1 MNKASVVSPQQKS
14 KITLPP
20 LFLSVKISFLNITLK
35 CKSLLSDLVDLGSFL
50 YGKCSDSV

>member
-20 LFLSVKISFLNITLK
+20 LFLREKISFLNITFK
-35 CKSLLSDLVDLGSFL
+35 CKCLLSDLVDLGSFL